1 MTVPLSPSQYD
12 SPALDDG
19 CSSVRVAVRA
29 RPLIEKE
36 IVEKCKE
43 CVSYSQDGKQVVLG
57 KDRRFTFDHVF
68 GPIVSQEDV
77 YIDCVKPLVES
88 CCAGYNA
95 TVLAY
100 GQTGSGKTFTMG
112 CGNNASLLEEELG
125 ILPRAIRQLFE
136 CVEER
141 SNQAEFLIKCAFVE
155 IYNEE
160 IKDLLHPDTPSR
172 SISIREDANGD
183 IVLAGVKEEVVTSFE
198 SMIRFLEHG
207 SVFRTTGS
215 TLMNQHSS
223 RSHAIFTIIVEQRS
237 IVECTNTNDVIT
249 AKFHLVDLAGSE
261 RAKRTGAVGMR
272 FKESVT
278 INCGLLALGN
288 VISALGD
295 ERKRCQHV
303 PYRESKLT
311 RMLQD
316 SLGGNSRTCMIACI
330 STADTNFE
338 ETLNTLKYA
347 NRARNI
353 RNNPVINR
361 DPQSV
366 MLNQLRQEIRA
377 LQVELLN
384 LRMHNMGLET
394 VSGPQSLE
402 ILLED
407 ESHREFLADIRARAD
422 ISVGMTAE
430 LNAVRRK
437 SRESEQECLKLKDE
451 IQLKLDEVNSEMMA
465 LKQVVPRWE
474 SCNDIGFAVK
484 SHLSE
489 MMKRVVGGIDDEG
502 SGLASSES
510 SFSSLDRPASA
521 DTAMRKFEKDLNPMT
536 DWVTPRDSGLIDRP
550 KTQPEDSQA
559 VGSMRNLFSPSKAD
573 VKRVN
578 CNSPN
583 QANRGTRNIIN
594 QHLRTIR
601 VLEERLAVKESD
613 VKSKDEA
620 LKEATEDL
628 ARDERIFAEKMK
640 EIKILKKLAQ
650 DLSNEKKTLMQKTE
664 KDASIISRLSEE
676 AMAKEDELGRL
687 RTSIETLQTGRPD
700 AFVMNG
706 AGVPGLPVAVMNPK
720 GKNDDCYSDNMENS
734 DEAKGD
740 VLDGSIDMGDT
751 FDQACLS
758 DLSEKLKVGDT
769 KEGFLSEKIAFEEQ
783 KHLEEDE
790 RVQTREFKRNKQV
803 MDKQLHELAF
813 SIQQKEELIEELAKN
828 ESETKHL
835 TVQYESRMLELEA
848 EVHRHHLLLM
858 KRKEEE
864 VDSLKKELEAIDKN
878 VVRGIEEKKK
888 LREQYEEKVKKITA
902 QLVSL
907 KKQRW
912 EQESQRLERQKA
924 KSDVKVQQLQ
934 HEITRMRVQQD
945 FLKEKIKETT
955 EKYEDGHEMHQKNM
969 VILKRES
976 ENQVKRARELEIE
989 NQRQSQVTSTKN
1001 EERSA
1006 ANKKLELEILV
1017 MDSPIVGSQERTD
1030 QKSNSKRGRTALPGL
1045 AESPHVINVDRMESL
1060 LDQEIDKL
1068 LKMKEAKNS
1077 TNKLEAKKE
1086 EILSEKDDCVNER
1099 SKLELKHARAVH
1111 DITKKLEQKRVR
1123 IEMLEKN
1130 AQEKLGKA
1138 EEAKSAGKLAL
1149 ANELTEEVT
1158 LLHEDCAREKETCI
1172 KLEDFQSSQKL
1183 LKEAE
1188 ELRDLDERIE
1198 GLDAQA
1204 EYVTSSIAEHERDI
1218 LEGNIT
1224 KEEMTA
1230 QLDTISPHDAKVM
1243 LGKYLEKFVGAI
1255 EKQRQEAKDM
1265 ANLEVQL
1272 KEKKQ
1277 ALNEIE
1283 RNSRL
1288 KQLEFDRRLTEL
1300 QTHHARN
1307 VQYLLKQVETVSS
1320 DPLLKRPVNLITTT
1334 LADIHLQD
1342 SEFADD
1348 KDESTDKV
1356 VPGVAQN
1363 VVELGKV
1370 NVHDKSIKSKLQAER
1385 QIWESE
1391 RASWEAREHSFL
1403 SKHEQLERDHQA
1415 LKEELENTKSLM
1427 HKAGLG
1433 IRLPVSN
1440 VRELME
1446 IDVDHRCSQLQLPSR
1461 REP

>member
-790 RVQTREFKRNKQV
+790 RVQTREFKRNKQRFNLLSNCLWP
-803 MDKQLHELAF
+803 KPC
-813 SIQQKEELIEELAKN
+813 
-828 ESETKHL
+828 ET
-835 TVQYESRMLELEA
+835 
-848 EVHRHHLLLM
+848 
-858 KRKEEE
+858 
-864 VDSLKKELEAIDKN
+864 
-878 VVRGIEEKKK
+878 
-888 LREQYEEKVKKITA
+888 
-902 QLVSL
+902 
-907 KKQRW
+907 
-912 EQESQRLERQKA
+912 
-924 KSDVKVQQLQ
+924 
-934 HEITRMRVQQD
+934 
-945 FLKEKIKETT
+945 
-955 EKYEDGHEMHQKNM
+955 
-969 VILKRES
+969 
-976 ENQVKRARELEIE
+976 
-989 NQRQSQVTSTKN
+989 
-1001 EERSA
+1001 
-1006 ANKKLELEILV
+1006 
-1017 MDSPIVGSQERTD
+1017 
-1030 QKSNSKRGRTALPGL
+1030 
-1045 AESPHVINVDRMESL
+1045 
-1060 LDQEIDKL
+1060 
-1068 LKMKEAKNS
+1068 
-1077 TNKLEAKKE
+1077 
-1086 EILSEKDDCVNER
+1086 
-1099 SKLELKHARAVH
+1099 
-1111 DITKKLEQKRVR
+1111 
-1123 IEMLEKN
+1123 
-1130 AQEKLGKA
+1130 
-1138 EEAKSAGKLAL
+1138 
-1149 ANELTEEVT
+1149 
-1158 LLHEDCAREKETCI
+1158 
-1172 KLEDFQSSQKL
+1172 
-1183 LKEAE
+1183 
-1188 ELRDLDERIE
+1188 RD
-1198 GLDAQA
+1198 
-1204 EYVTSSIAEHERDI
+1204 
-1218 LEGNIT
+1218 N
-1224 KEEMTA
+1224 
-1230 QLDTISPHDAKVM
+1230 
-1243 LGKYLEKFVGAI
+1243 
-1255 EKQRQEAKDM
+1255 
-1265 ANLEVQL
+1265 
-1272 KEKKQ
+1272 
-1277 ALNEIE
+1277 
-1283 RNSRL
+1283 
-1288 KQLEFDRRLTEL
+1288 
-1300 QTHHARN
+1300 
-1307 VQYLLKQVETVSS
+1307 
-1320 DPLLKRPVNLITTT
+1320 
-1334 LADIHLQD
+1334 
-1342 SEFADD
+1342 
-1348 KDESTDKV
+1348 
-1356 VPGVAQN
+1356 
-1363 VVELGKV
+1363 
-1370 NVHDKSIKSKLQAER
+1370 
-1385 QIWESE
+1385 
-1391 RASWEAREHSFL
+1391 
-1403 SKHEQLERDHQA
+1403 
-1415 LKEELENTKSLM
+1415 
-1427 HKAGLG
+1427 
-1433 IRLPVSN
+1433 
-1440 VRELME
+1440 
-1446 IDVDHRCSQLQLPSR
+1446 
-1461 REP
+1461 